1 MTTLIVVED
10 ERGHTARVSREELDN
25 PRIVRLTLYNKKGRK
40 LSDDP
45 KVVRKGD
52 PITINRAR
60 ITSVIQ

>member
-10 ERGHTARVSREELDN
+10 ERGHTARVSREELAN
-25 PRIVRLTLYNKKGRK
+25 LRIVRLTLYNKKGRK

-45 KVVRKGD
+45 KVMRKGN

-60 ITSVIQ
+60 IKSVV

>member
-25 PRIVRLTLYNKKGRK
+25 PRIVRLALYNKKGRK

-45 KVVRKGD
+45 KVTLPCR
-52 PITINRAR
+52 
-60 ITSVIQ
+60 